1 MKSLNPCEAEW
12 IGSIK
17 TVTVPSPAR
26 KWNALPKCFA
36 IALVDPAL
44 VDPVPVAR
52 ELVAD
57 PVLAVALT
65 AERTKGLFAHV
76 APATMTDPSISS
88 FRTIH
93 CTGVCLR

>member
-12 IGSIK
+12 NGSIK
-17 TVTVPSPAR
+17 TVTVPSPAM

-36 IALVDPAL
+36 IAM
-44 VDPVPVAR
+44 VAP
-52 ELVAD
+52 ELVAG

-65 AERTKGLFAHV
+65 AGETKGLFAHV
-76 APATMTDPSISS
+76 APATMTDHSIPS
-88 FRTIH
+88 FRTTH